1 MIKALLYKDFNA
13 LKRYARIMLVVAVVC
28 SFIFKEQGSSL
39 IVMIYSASLLL
50 TTMAIDEREHFLRR
64 AISDSG
70 RNKAIVGEKYILLFI
85 LVMAAVVISI
95 ILEMVMAVIY
105 KRSIEWGSMIIIIL
119 SGFALTSFSGGT
131 TIPLTLKYGAEKAR
145 LILLLCYMVPAILM
159 MWLLPSVNI
168 TLSTFTLS
176 IVIIIFSLLLYLISF
191 FVSVKILEKKDF

>member
-105 KRSIEWGSMIIIIL
+105 KRSIEWGSMIIIML

-131 TIPLTLKYGAEKAR
+131 TIPLTLRYGAEKAR
-145 LILLLCYMVPAILM
+145 IILLLCYMVPAILM

-176 IVIIIFSLLLYLISF
+176 IVIIIFSLLLYLFSF
-191 FVSVKILEKKDF
+191 FVSVKILGKKDF

>member
-105 KRSIEWGSMIIIIL
+105 KRSIEWGSMIIIML

-131 TIPLTLKYGAEKAR
+131 TILLTLKYGAEKAR
-145 LILLLCYMVPAILM
+145 IILLLCYMVPAILM
-159 MWLLPSVNI
+159 VWLLPSVNI

-176 IVIIIFSLLLYLISF
+176 IVIIIFSLLLYLFSF

>member
-28 SFIFKEQGSSL
+28 SFIFKEEGSSL

-105 KRSIEWGSMIIIIL
+105 KRSIEWRSMIIIML

-131 TIPLTLKYGAEKAR
+131 TIPLTLRYGAEKAR
-145 LILLLCYMVPAILM
+145 IILLLCYMVPAILM

-176 IVIIIFSLLLYLISF
+176 IVIIIFSMLLYLFSF

>member
-13 LKRYARIMLVVAVVC
+13 LKRYASIMLVVAVVC
-28 SFIFKEQGSSL
+28 PFIFKEQGSSL

-95 ILEMVMAVIY
+95 MLEMVMAVIY
-105 KRSIEWGSMIIIIL
+105 KRSIEWGSMIIIML

-131 TIPLTLKYGAEKAR
+131 TIPLTLRYGAEKAR
-145 LILLLCYMVPAILM
+145 IILLLCYMVPAILM

>member
-105 KRSIEWGSMIIIIL
+105 KRSIEWGSMIIIML

-176 IVIIIFSLLLYLISF
+176 IVIIIFSLLLYLLSF

>member
-95 ILEMVMAVIY
+95 ILEMVMAIIY
-105 KRSIEWGSMIIIIL
+105 KRSIEWGSMIIIML

-131 TIPLTLKYGAEKAR
+131 TIPLTLRYGAEKAR
-145 LILLLCYMVPAILM
+145 IILLLCYMVPAILM

-176 IVIIIFSLLLYLISF
+176 IVIIIFSLLLYLFSF

>member
-28 SFIFKEQGSSL
+28 SFLFREEGSSL
-39 IVMIYSASLLL
+39 IVMIYSASLML

-85 LVMAAVVISI
+85 LVMTAAIISI
-95 ILEMVMAVIY
+95 ALEIVLSVVY
-105 KRSIEWGSMIIIIL
+105 KRQIL
-119 SGFALTSFSGGT
+119 WENLSFLILAGIALTSFSGGT

-145 LILLLCYMVPAILM
+145 IILLLCYMVPAILT
-159 MWLLPSVNI
+159 MWLLPSINI
-168 TLSTFTLS
+168 TLMP
-176 IVIIIFSLLLYLISF
+176 IIIALILVAFSLIIYLTSF
-191 FVSVKILEKKDF
+191 FVSLKILEKKDF

>member
-105 KRSIEWGSMIIIIL
+105 KRSIEWGSMIIIML

-145 LILLLCYMVPAILM
+145 IILLLCYMVPAILM

-176 IVIIIFSLLLYLISF
+176 IVIIIFSLLLYLLSF

>member
-105 KRSIEWGSMIIIIL
+105 KRSIEWGSMIIILL

-145 LILLLCYMVPAILM
+145 IILLLCYMVPAILM

>member
-13 LKRYARIMLVVAVVC
+13 LKRYARIMLVVAAVC

-105 KRSIEWGSMIIIIL
+105 KRSIEWGSMIIIML

-131 TIPLTLKYGAEKAR
+131 TIPLTLRYGAEKAR
-145 LILLLCYMVPAILM
+145 IILLLCYMVPAILM
-159 MWLLPSVNI
+159 MWLLPSINI

>member
-105 KRSIEWGSMIIIIL
+105 KRSIEWGSMIIIML

-145 LILLLCYMVPAILM
+145 IILLLCYMVPAILM

-176 IVIIIFSLLLYLISF
+176 IVIIIFSLLLYLFSF
-191 FVSVKILEKKDF
+191 FVSVKILDKKDF

>member
-105 KRSIEWGSMIIIIL
+105 KRSIEWGSMIIIML

-131 TIPLTLKYGAEKAR
+131 TIPLTLRYGAEKAR
-145 LILLLCYMVPAILM
+145 IILLLCYMVPAILM

>member
-105 KRSIEWGSMIIIIL
+105 KRSIEWGSMIIIML

-131 TIPLTLKYGAEKAR
+131 TIPLTIKYGAEKAR
-145 LILLLCYMVPAILM
+145 IILLLCYMVPAILM

-176 IVIIIFSLLLYLISF
+176 IVIIIFSMLLYLFSF

>member
-13 LKRYARIMLVVAVVC
+13 LKRYARIMLIVAVVC
-28 SFIFKEQGSSL
+28 SFIFKEEGSSL

-105 KRSIEWGSMIIIIL
+105 KRSIEWGSMIIIML

-131 TIPLTLKYGAEKAR
+131 TIPLTLRYGAEKAR
-145 LILLLCYMVPAILM
+145 IILLLCYMVPAILM

-176 IVIIIFSLLLYLISF
+176 IVIIIFSLLLYLLSF

>member
-28 SFIFKEQGSSL
+28 SFLFREEGSSL
-39 IVMIYSASLLL
+39 IVMIYSASLML

-85 LVMAAVVISI
+85 LVMTAAIISI
-95 ILEMVMAVIY
+95 ALEIVLSVVY
-105 KRSIEWGSMIIIIL
+105 KRQIL
-119 SGFALTSFSGGT
+119 WENLSFLILAGIALTSFSGGT

-145 LILLLCYMVPAILM
+145 IILLLCYMVPAILT
-159 MWLLPSVNI
+159 MWLLPSINI
-168 TLSTFTLS
+168 TLMP
-176 IVIIIFSLLLYLISF
+176 IIIALTLVAFSLIIYLTSF
-191 FVSVKILEKKDF
+191 FVSLKILEKKDF

>member
-105 KRSIEWGSMIIIIL
+105 KRSIEWGSMIIIML

-131 TIPLTLKYGAEKAR
+131 TIPLTLRYGTEKAR
-145 LILLLCYMVPAILM
+145 IILLLCYMVPAILM

-176 IVIIIFSLLLYLISF
+176 IVIIIFSLLLYLFSF

>member
-28 SFIFKEQGSSL
+28 SFIFKEEGSSL

-105 KRSIEWGSMIIIIL
+105 KRSIEWGSMIIIML

-145 LILLLCYMVPAILM
+145 IILLLCYMVPAILV

-176 IVIIIFSLLLYLISF
+176 IVIIIFSLLLYLLSF

>member
-176 IVIIIFSLLLYLISF
+176 IVIIIFSLLLYLLSF

>member
-105 KRSIEWGSMIIIIL
+105 KRSIEWGSMIIIML

-131 TIPLTLKYGAEKAR
+131 TIPLTLRYGAEKAR
-145 LILLLCYMVPAILM
+145 IILLLCYMVPAILM

-176 IVIIIFSLLLYLISF
+176 IVIIIFSLLLYLFSF

>member
-105 KRSIEWGSMIIIIL
+105 KRSIEWGSMIIIML

-131 TIPLTLKYGAEKAR
+131 TIPLTLRYGAEKAR
-145 LILLLCYMVPAILM
+145 IILLLCYMVPAILM
-159 MWLLPSVNI
+159 IWLLPYVNI
-168 TLSTFTLS
+168 TLSSFTLS
-176 IVIIIFSLLLYLISF
+176 IVIIIFSLLLYLLSF

>member
-105 KRSIEWGSMIIIIL
+105 KRSIEWGSMIIIML

-145 LILLLCYMVPAILM
+145 IILLLCYMVPAILM

-176 IVIIIFSLLLYLISF
+176 IVIIIFSLLLYLFSF

>member
-28 SFIFKEQGSSL
+28 SFIFKEEGSSL

-105 KRSIEWGSMIIIIL
+105 KRSIEWGSMIIIML

-145 LILLLCYMVPAILM
+145 IILLLCYMVPAILM

>member
-105 KRSIEWGSMIIIIL
+105 KRSIEWGSMIIIML

-145 LILLLCYMVPAILM
+145 IILLLCYMVPAILM

-168 TLSTFTLS
+168 SLSTFTLS
-176 IVIIIFSLLLYLISF
+176 IVIIIFSLLLYLFSF

>member
-85 LVMAAVVISI
+85 LVMAAIVISI

-105 KRSIEWGSMIIIIL
+105 KRSIEWGSMIIIML

-145 LILLLCYMVPAILM
+145 IILLLCYMVPAILM
-159 MWLLPSVNI
+159 MWLLPYVNI
-168 TLSTFTLS
+168 TLSSFTLS
-176 IVIIIFSLLLYLISF
+176 IVIIIFSLLLYLLSF

>member
-39 IVMIYSASLLL
+39 IVTIYSASLLL

-105 KRSIEWGSMIIIIL
+105 KRSIEWGSMIIIML

-145 LILLLCYMVPAILM
+145 IILLLCYMVPAILM

>member
-28 SFIFKEQGSSL
+28 SFLFREEGSSL
-39 IVMIYSASLLL
+39 IVMIYSASLML

-85 LVMAAVVISI
+85 LVMTAAIISI
-95 ILEMVMAVIY
+95 ALEIVLSVVY
-105 KRSIEWGSMIIIIL
+105 KRQIL
-119 SGFALTSFSGGT
+119 WENLSFLILAGIALTSFSGGT

-145 LILLLCYMVPAILM
+145 IILLLCYMVPAMLT
-159 MWLLPSVNI
+159 MWLLPSINT
-168 TLSTFTLS
+168 TLMP
-176 IVIIIFSLLLYLISF
+176 IIIALILVAFSLIIYLTSF
-191 FVSVKILEKKDF
+191 FVSLKILEKKDF

>member
-105 KRSIEWGSMIIIIL
+105 KRSIEWGSMIIIML

-145 LILLLCYMVPAILM
+145 IILLLCYMVPAILM

-168 TLSTFTLS
+168 ALSTFTLS
-176 IVIIIFSLLLYLISF
+176 IVIFIFSLLLYLLSF

>member
-105 KRSIEWGSMIIIIL
+105 KRSIEWGSMIIIML

-145 LILLLCYMVPAILM
+145 IILLLCYMVPAILM

>member
-13 LKRYARIMLVVAVVC
+13 LKRYARIMLIVAVVC

-105 KRSIEWGSMIIIIL
+105 KRSIEWGSMIIIML

-131 TIPLTLKYGAEKAR
+131 TIPLTLRYGAEKAR
-145 LILLLCYMVPAILM
+145 IILLLCYMVPAILM

-176 IVIIIFSLLLYLISF
+176 IVIIIFSLLLYLLSF

>member
-95 ILEMVMAVIY
+95 ILEIVMAIIY
-105 KRSIEWGSMIIIIL
+105 KRSIEWGSMIIIML

-145 LILLLCYMVPAILM
+145 IILLLCYMVPAILM

-168 TLSTFTLS
+168 ALSTFTLS
-176 IVIIIFSLLLYLISF
+176 IVIIIFSLLLYLFSF
-191 FVSVKILEKKDF
+191 FVSVKIFEKKDF

>member
-28 SFIFKEQGSSL
+28 SFIFKEEGSSL

-85 LVMAAVVISI
+85 LVMAAVVISF

-105 KRSIEWGSMIIIIL
+105 KRSIEWGSMIIIML

-145 LILLLCYMVPAILM
+145 IILLLCYMVPAILV

-176 IVIIIFSLLLYLISF
+176 IVIIIFSLLLYLFSF
-191 FVSVKILEKKDF
+191 FVSVKIFEKKDF